1 MKLTASTIFRLSLST
16 TILAGALGAA
26 LLPATAQDT
35 PVKGGTLVVA
45 RAADVV
51 LWDPKFTNDNDSLWA
66 QSQIYSTLLQNSPDG
81 TELQP
86 SLAESYEFSDDSKE
100 FTFKLKTASF
110 CDGTPITAEDVK
122 FSFDRAIEPDS
133 GVSWQFAAG
142 MVVDVIDPQT
152 VKITLPDS
160 NVAFPSYL
168 TLWGSSIVSKAQAES
183 AGVEAL
189 AETPIG
195 SGPFCLD
202 TWEKGQKIVLT
213 PNPGYWNPEQP
224 YLDAVELR
232 VVQDDNARVLQVRT
246 GEVDIAMVIPANLA
260 GALDG
265 VDGVKMNQET
275 IYGTAAIVPNLAKV
289 PALADVKVR
298 QAIARAIDK
307 DAMIQATLFG
317 NGQAAQS
324 PFYGPG
330 ILYWTDEFAVPYD
343 LEAAKALMA
352 ESGFPD
358 GFSTTLIIPS
368 GDQLAQQTATI
379 FADQL
384 AQIGIQVAISP
395 VEAGTWWEMWSGGEF
410 ELVYKLGT
418 NDVIDPAMNVP
429 FDFWSKAEGGSDS
442 AFSGY
447 RNEEIV
453 KISHE
458 AQAELDPAARS
469 ELYREMQRIAMDES
483 PQFYLFHPTT
493 IWATRDNVHGFA
505 VFPTKAHRFW
515 ETWKSE

>member
-1 MKLTASTIFRLSLST
+1 MKLTASTVYRLSLST
-16 TILAGALGAA
+16 AVLAAALGAA
-26 LLPATAQDT
+26 LLPAAAQDT

-66 QSQIYSTLLQNSPDG
+66 QGQIFTTLLQNSADG

-86 SLAESYEFSDDSKE
+86 ALAESYEFSEDSKE
-100 FTFKLKTASF
+100 FTFKLKAASF

-122 FSFDRAIEPDS
+122 FSFDRAIEADS

-142 MVVDVIDPQT
+142 MVVEAVDPQT
-152 VKITLPDS
+152 VKVTLPDS

-168 TLWGSSIVSKAQAES
+168 TLWGSSILSKAHAD
-183 AGVEAL
+183 AVGVEAM
-189 AETPIG
+189 AEQPLG

-202 TWEKGQKIVLT
+202 TWEKGQRIVLT
-213 PNPGYWNPEQP
+213 PNAGYWNPEQP
-224 YLDAVELR
+224 YLDSVELR

-260 GALDG
+260 SALEG
-265 VDGVKMNQET
+265 VDGVKIFQET

-298 QAIARAIDK
+298 QAIARVIDK
-307 DAMIQATLFG
+307 DAMIDAVLFG
-317 NGQAAQS
+317 SGQAAQS

-343 LEAAKALMA
+343 VEAAKALMA

-384 AQIGIQVAISP
+384 SQIGIQVAISP
-395 VEAGTWWEMWSGGEF
+395 VEAGTWWEMWSGAEF

-418 NDVIDPAMNVP
+418 NDVIDPAMNIP
-429 FDFWSKAEGGSDS
+429 FDFWSKDEGGSDS

-458 AQAELDPAARS
+458 AQAELDSAARG
-469 ELYREMQRIAMDES
+469 ELYKNLQRIAMEES